1 MFGVTFTNNTFA
13 QTPAVCNNPPSED
26 VKRACQDYAKET
38 AELAKLQA
46 QLNDQKNKT
55 GVLQKDVNNLLNQ
68 IKNTQAKITTQINTI
83 SKLSQEIGK
92 KEEAISTLEQ
102 ELLRE
107 KASLEQLIKRTNEL
121 DQKGAAYV
129 LFSSDSISE
138 FYRDLDD
145 FLSIKA
151 SLYDSLVQV
160 KNIKNLT
167 EKERQQLRE
176 KQSQAQNAKSALES
190 ERSKLSDSQKEAQK
204 LLDTSKTEEQK
215 KAALVAEQQKKV
227 KEIESRLFTFAG
239 GATKAIP
246 FKEAYQ
252 YALEAQKVTGVS
264 AAFVLA
270 TLTQESNLGANVGTC
285 NRAGDPPEKSYKVQ
299 MPGPADKAAGRSAR
313 DDQTLFEQI
322 TRALG
327 MDPNTTPVSCRI
339 ASVGGWGGA
348 MGPAQ
353 FIPTTWV
360 AYAPRVAAALGKS
373 TANPWIARD
382 AIMAS
387 SMLHRDNGAA
397 VNEREAACKYYSGR
411 GCATSAAIA
420 SYGNSVVA
428 LTRTIQADIDYLN
441 TYGVSR
447 R

>member
-1 MFGVTFTNNTFA
+1 MFGVSFTNNTHA
-13 QTPAVCNNPPSED
+13 QTPAVCNNPTSED
-26 VKRACQDYAKET
+26 VRKACAEYA
-38 AELAKLQA
+38 AEAAALAKLQA
-46 QLNDQKNKT
+46 QLNEQKSKT
-55 GVLQKDVNNLLNQ
+55 GVLQKDVNALLTQ
-68 IKNTQAKITTQINTI
+68 IKNTQAKITTQINNI
-83 SKLSQEIGK
+83 SRLSKEIGK
-92 KEEAISTLEQ
+92 KEEAISTLEG
-102 ELLRE
+102 ELMRE
-107 KASLEQLIKRTNEL
+107 RASLEQLVKRTNEL

-138 FYRDLDD
+138 FYQDLDD

-151 SLYDSLVQV
+151 SLYDSLTQV
-160 KNIKNLT
+160 KKIKNLT
-167 EKERQQLRE
+167 EKEKQSLKD
-176 KQSQAQNAKSALES
+176 KQSQALDAKNALEG
-190 ERSKLSDSQKEAQK
+190 ERGKLSDSQKQAQK
-204 LLDTSKTEEQK
+204 LLDTSKTEEQR

-227 KEIESRLFTFAG
+227 AEIQSRLFTFAG

-246 FKEAYQ
+246 FKDAYA
-252 YALEAQKVTGVS
+252 YALEAQNVTGVR

-299 MPGPADKAAGRSAR
+299 MPGPADKAAGRSGR
-313 DDQTLFEQI
+313 DDQTLFIQI
-322 TRALG
+322 TTALG
-327 MDPNTTPVSCRI
+327 MDPNTTPISCRI

-353 FIPTTWV
+353 FIPSTWV
-360 AYAPRVAAALGKS
+360 AYAPRVAAALGKA

-387 SMLHRDNGAA
+387 SMLHKANGAA
-397 VNEREAACKYYSGR
+397 TNEREAACKYYSGR

-420 SYGNSVVA
+420 SYGNSVTA
-428 LTRTIQADIDYLN
+428 LTRTLQADIDYLN